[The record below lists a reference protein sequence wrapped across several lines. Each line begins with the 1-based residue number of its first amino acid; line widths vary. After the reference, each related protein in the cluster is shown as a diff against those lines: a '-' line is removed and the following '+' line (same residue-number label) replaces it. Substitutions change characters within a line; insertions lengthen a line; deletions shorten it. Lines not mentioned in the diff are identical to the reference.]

1 MFTSVKGSSMTSR
14 RQINLKIDI
23 FSETIVLAA
32 RWGMT
37 PRVCYSE
44 PVIIDDAMTLWHAN
58 TQNTAS
64 LIPFTHLRPHSRIS
78 GLIHAHQTN
87 SLGCSAHPPRGR
99 IYGGCLRQK
108 ARHCIFRSFIIASTC
123 IALLIVEQGE
133 ERRGGNKWQWVSRR
147 RGTKW
152 RKACDCV
159 LVLVARWWNRRDWIL
174 FLWVSGYV

>member
-1 MFTSVKGSSMTSR
+1 MYSCRRVINDLLDAEHTILFLYLIWIKFMFTSVKGSSMTSR
-14 RQINLKIDI
+14 RQINLKFDI

-37 PRVCYSE
+37 PRVCYPE

-87 SLGCSAHPPRGR
+87 SLGCSAPSSTWPHLWWLPPTKSKTLYLSIFHHCLNMHR
-99 IYGGCLRQK
+99 IVDCW
-108 ARHCIFRSFIIASTC
+108 A
-123 IALLIVEQGE
+123 
-133 ERRGGNKWQWVSRR
+133 RR
-147 RGTKW
+147 REK
-152 RKACDCV
+152 
-159 LVLVARWWNRRDWIL
+159 RR
-174 FLWVSGYV
+174 